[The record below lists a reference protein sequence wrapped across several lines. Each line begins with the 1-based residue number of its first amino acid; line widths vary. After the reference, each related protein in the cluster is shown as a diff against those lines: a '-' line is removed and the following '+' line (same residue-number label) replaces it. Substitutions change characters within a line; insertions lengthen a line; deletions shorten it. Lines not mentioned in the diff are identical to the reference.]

1 MDGRRALVSGVH
13 GKGTGTHS
21 CLWRNRSDRE
31 QMLPNAVICDE
42 EKGGAAAK
50 STPIARRAHIHA
62 DGARVAH
69 PTARHP
75 LPARCRE
82 AAGSPYRPRRP
93 STVLRA
99 PHQNKRTTTGWASL
113 GDHTRSSIP
122 RGAQRIGIMSHRAGV
137 AGFEY
142 VESERSFAPRPRRWY
157 GKTKLK
163 GLS

>member
-1 MDGRRALVSGVH
+1 M
-13 GKGTGTHS
+13 
-21 CLWRNRSDRE
+21 
-31 QMLPNAVICDE
+31 
-42 EKGGAAAK
+42 
-50 STPIARRAHIHA
+50 PIARRAHIHA
-62 DGARVAH
+62 DGARRA
-69 PTARHP
+69 

-122 RGAQRIGIMSHRAGV
+122 RAAQRVGIMSHRAAV

-142 VESERSFAPRPRRWY
+142 VESERSFAPRPRRRCR
-157 GKTKLK
+157 KTMLK
-163 GLS
+163 GLSWESYQRGDADVRARSRGRRPPMYLYASEKSARERGARVEIPG